1 MSKTYVGKTLTVKAG
16 ARVRRDGALRVRKTP
31 AIVTVRSQ
39 EPARDGKVR
48 VSWKSHG
55 LIATTLIKR

>member
-1 MSKTYVGKTLTVKAG
+1 MAKTYVGKTLTVKAG
-16 ARVRRDGALRVRKTP
+16 ARVRRAGALRVRKAP
-31 AIVTVRSQ
+31 ARVTIRSQ
-39 EPARDGKVR
+39 ELARNGKVR